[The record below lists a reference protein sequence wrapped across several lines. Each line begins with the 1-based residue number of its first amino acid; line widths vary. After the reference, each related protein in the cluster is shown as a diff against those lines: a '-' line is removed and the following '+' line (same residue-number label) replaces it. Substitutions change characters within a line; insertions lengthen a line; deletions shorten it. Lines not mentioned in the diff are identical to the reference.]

1 MSRTPGSI
9 GKDKR
14 LAIRKLKEI
23 YGNDFDPLMMACESA
38 MRIHVDMTE
47 LYLADLDEVDPD
59 GVDLLKPSEKLQ
71 FRKARTDLAKDSVS
85 AWIACAQFTTPKLK
99 PVEQVIDD
107 DGTVRQLGDTEVVA
121 RVMVLLDKAR
131 ERRAITIDGQVNGGV
146 GASDGS
152 SE

>member
-1 MSRTPGSI
+1 MGGRTQGAI

-23 YGNDFDPLMMACESA
+23 YGEHFDPLMMACEAA
-38 MRIHVDMTE
+38 MHIHVDMTTMYAE
-47 LYLADLDEVDPD
+47 DAEEDLE
-59 GVDLLKPSEKLQ
+59 PSEILLLH
-71 FRKARTDLAKDSVS
+71 RARTQLSIQSVS

-99 PVEQVIDD
+99 PVEQVQDD
-107 DGTVRQLGDTEVVA
+107 DGTIRQLGDTEVVA

-131 ERRAITIDGQVNGGV
+131 ERRAITIDGEIDGGM
-146 GASDGS
+146 GASTGS